1 MVTFAQWLAAGNAR
15 RFASVEDAH
24 AAYVESTKA
33 TAATAQAVGAARCG
47 VCSREMQGGELI
59 ASDGTAHITCPAPA
73 KRRRAKQTF
82 STGR

>member
-1 MVTFAQWLAAGNAR
+1 MITFSNWLAAGNAG
-15 RFASVEDAH
+15 RFSSVEDAH

-59 ASDGTAHITCPAPA
+59 TSDGTAHITCPAPA
-73 KRRRAKQTF
+73 KRPRRANT
-82 STGR
+82 RR